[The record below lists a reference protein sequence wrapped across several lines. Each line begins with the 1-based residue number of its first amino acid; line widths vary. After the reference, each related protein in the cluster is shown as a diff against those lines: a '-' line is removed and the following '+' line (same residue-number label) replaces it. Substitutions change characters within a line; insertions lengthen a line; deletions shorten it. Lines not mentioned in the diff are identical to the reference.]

1 MKKIILTLL
10 ASATLGNAAF
20 TITGGGVSNLAD
32 ENNVALTSATTYA
45 VLVALDNDPFDG
57 LIMSDTISIGQ
68 TVGDGK
74 YFVLQVG
81 TSFDAGSGLGQVGQ
95 VNVNNFNTTGTPL
108 ANNAAIG
115 NQVAFVW
122 FPDLVGNQVTNGDVY
137 GVIRGLDWTLP
148 TDLGG
153 ASTYSNFVG
162 GSKQANFVVAIPEPT
177 GLALLGLGMLTL
189 ISRRRRA

>member
-20 TITGGGVSNLAD
+20 TLTGGAVSNLAD

-45 VLVALDNDPFDG
+45 VLVALNDDPFDG

-81 TSFDAGSGLGQVGQ
+81 TSFAPGGGFGQVGQ

-108 ANNAAIG
+108 ENNAAVG
-115 NQVAFVW
+115 NEVAFVW
-122 FPDLVGNQVTNGDVY
+122 FPNLVGNQVTNGDVY
-137 GVIRGLDWTLP
+137 GVIRGVDWVLP

-153 ASTYSNFVG
+153 SSSYSNFVS